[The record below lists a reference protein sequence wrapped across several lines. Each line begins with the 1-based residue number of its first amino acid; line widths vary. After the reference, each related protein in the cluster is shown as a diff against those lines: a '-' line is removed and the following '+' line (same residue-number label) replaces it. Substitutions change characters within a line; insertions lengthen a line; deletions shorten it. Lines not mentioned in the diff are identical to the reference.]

1 MDSDQECCHVF
12 FLIYCN
18 KNMYA
23 NIPDFMFESNRVI
36 APIAILQKR
45 SNKHHAPVLQF
56 KITCG
61 QNNNKSS

>member
-1 MDSDQECCHVF
+1 
-12 FLIYCN
+12 
-18 KNMYA
+18 MYA